1 MAQKSEE
8 ISVGFRHNT
17 AEIEIIELWV
27 KDIPN
32 NNATGDR
39 KSEDINL
46 DKIINRKKGL
56 GVGAELSIKQ
66 REEKEKLRE
75 RLVGSNKR
83 KKEYKPNLRKL
94 DCDNE
99 DESDSYGSRSSTI
112 LRQIDKLKVKA
123 KNRSFGRVQ
132 TNFPTTT

>member
-1 MAQKSEE
+1 MAQKLEE

-17 AEIEIIELWV
+17 AEIEIIESWV

-32 NNATGDR
+32 NVTGDR

-46 DKIINRKKGL
+46 DKIINRKKWL

-66 REEKEKLRE
+66 KEEKEKLRE
-75 RLVGSNKR
+75 SLVGSNKR
-83 KKEYKPNLRKL
+83 KKEYRPNLRKL
-94 DCDNE
+94 DCDSE
-99 DESDSYGSRSSTI
+99 DESDNYGSRSSTI

-123 KNRSFGRVQ
+123 RNRSFGKVQ

>member
-1 MAQKSEE
+1 MAQKLEE

-17 AEIEIIELWV
+17 AEIEIIESWV
-27 KDIPN
+27 RDIPN
-32 NNATGDR
+32 NNVMGDR

-46 DKIINRKKGL
+46 DKIINRKKWL
-56 GVGAELSIKQ
+56 GVGAEISIKQ
-66 REEKEKLRE
+66 KEEKEKLRE

-83 KKEYKPNLRKL
+83 KKEYRPNLRKL
-94 DCDNE
+94 DCDGE

-123 KNRSFGRVQ
+123 RNRVCSIRVRAQ
-132 TNFPTTT
+132 K